1 MTEGKRRIAAAFL
14 VGALVILP
22 GCTTS
27 LDGANPS
34 GNLKPGAVPAEY
46 EAWVNQA
53 GSICAAITPAAIA
66 AQIEAESNW
75 NPNAQSPVG
84 ASGLTQFMPGTWTTW
99 GQDANGNGIVSP
111 LDPPDAI
118 MAQGNFMCAL
128 YDQVTTATAD
138 GRISGDPFD
147 LALASYNA
155 GFGNVTKY
163 GGIPPFKE
171 TQNYVTKIRG
181 LITKYSAPST
191 TGPIPGS
198 SIGAR
203 IVAAGETQLGVPYSW
218 GGGTVNGPSTG
229 TGIGANTVGF
239 DCSHF
244 VQYAIYQASDGTLN
258 VLPPSHDQANA
269 GAEVLHRAGGTPV
282 DYGSMQVGDIIT
294 FRKNGQGRYHHVGIY
309 IGDGRMIHAPL
320 TGRTVEYTTLA
331 DYWEAEEWAVR
342 RVG

>member
-1 MTEGKRRIAAAFL
+1 MTRTRPTVAVAFM
-14 VGALVILP
+14 ACILAIVT
-22 GCTTS
+22 GCTGLTDS
-27 LDGANPS
+27 VGPS
-34 GNLKPGAVPAEY
+34 GNLKPGTVPVEY

-53 GSICAAITPAAIA
+53 GAICAAITPAAIA

-75 NPNAQSPVG
+75 NPNAKSSAG
-84 ASGLTQFMPGTWTTW
+84 ASGLAQFMPGTWTTW
-99 GQDANGNGIVSP
+99 GADANSNGVTSA

-128 YDQVTTATAD
+128 YDQVSTATAN

-155 GFGNVTKY
+155 GFGNVTKH
-163 GGIPPFKE
+163 GGVPPFKE
-171 TQNYVTKIRG
+171 TQNYIAKIRG
-181 LITKYSAPST
+181 LIGKYSAPST
-191 TGPIPGS
+191 GPVPGS

-229 TGIGANTVGF
+229 SGSGANTVGF

-244 VQYAIYQASDGTLN
+244 VQYAIYQASDATLN
-258 VLPPSHDQANA
+258 IYPPAHDQASA
-269 GAEVLHRAGGTPV
+269 GAAVLSRAGGTPV
-282 DYGSMQVGDIIT
+282 AYELMQVGDIIT
-294 FRKNGQGRYHHVGIY
+294 FRKNGASRYHHVGIY
-309 IGDGRMIHAPL
+309 IGDGRMIHAPR
-320 TGRTVEYTTLA
+320 TGRPVEYTTLSG
-331 DYWEAEEWAVR
+331 YWEAEEWAVR